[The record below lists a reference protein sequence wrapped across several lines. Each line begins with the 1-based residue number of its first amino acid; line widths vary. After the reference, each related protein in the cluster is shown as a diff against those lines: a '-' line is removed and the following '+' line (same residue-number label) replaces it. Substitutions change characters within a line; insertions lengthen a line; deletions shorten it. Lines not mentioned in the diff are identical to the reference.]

1 VLNVI
6 CISIF
11 WQLIVKPTQLE
22 LSELLQAIAEE
33 CREIMEMD
41 RKRATLYRLV
51 NLYTPLRKK
60 QIEKLYS

>member
-1 VLNVI
+1 VI

-51 NLYTPLRKK
+51 NLYTPLR
-60 QIEKLYS
+60 